1 MATHNIHGFDL
12 RRWLAKP
19 RGRRQRRLRLIET
32 LALGERRFIG
42 LLAVD
47 GRELLVGAT
56 SHSLSLLTELG
67 ERDFEDF
74 VQDAE
79 PSSTPGGDL
88 Q

>member
-12 RRWLAKP
+12 RRWLARP
-19 RGRRQRRLRLIET
+19 HRRRQRRLRLLET
-32 LALGERRFIG
+32 LSLGERRFIG

-56 SHSLSLLTELG
+56 THSLSLLTELG
-67 ERDFEDF
+67 EHDFEEFLDP
-74 VQDAE
+74 AL
-79 PSSTPGGDL
+79 PSNQPGGEL